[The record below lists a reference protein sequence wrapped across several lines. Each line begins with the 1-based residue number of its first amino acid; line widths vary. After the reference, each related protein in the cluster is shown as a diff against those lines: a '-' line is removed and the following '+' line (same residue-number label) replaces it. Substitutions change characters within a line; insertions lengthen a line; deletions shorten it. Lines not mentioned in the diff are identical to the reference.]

1 MMQGQLK
8 ASTESQSQTP
18 YLSPQE
24 IAEKKQRSRMTFHWP
39 KKAAKEEPTGQA
51 ASGASQGNKDA
62 STSGAP
68 QDSSRLRNFLGKGSS
83 NNTNA
88 GGQASIQA
96 GGGRLGDQG
105 SYPNLAPMRQVFGV
119 TLEQAMDQGR
129 VQPGYEL
136 PAVVYRCIEYLNAH
150 KAKLEEGIY
159 RLNGSSAVIKS
170 LKERFNHD
178 GDVPLL
184 ASEDYYDIHAVAGLL
199 KLFLRELPNSVLTR
213 ELHKDFLQV
222 IGMSSLD
229 FFLSFCYFSTF

>member
-1 MMQGQLK
+1 
-8 ASTESQSQTP
+8 
-18 YLSPQE
+18 
-24 IAEKKQRSRMTFHWP
+24 MTFHWP
-39 KKAAKEEPTGQA
+39 KKAAKEEPAGQ
-51 ASGASQGNKDA
+51 SGPGGSQGNKDA

-68 QDSSRLRNFLGKGSS
+68 QDTSRLRNFLGKGSS
-83 NNTNA
+83 SSANNSA
-88 GGQASIQA
+88 AQASNQA
-96 GGGRLGDQG
+96 GGRPGDQG
-105 SYPNLAPMRQVFGV
+105 SFPGLAPIRQVFGV
-119 TLEQAMDQGR
+119 TLEQAMEQGR

-170 LKERFNHD
+170 LKEKFNHD

-184 ASEDYYDIHAVAGLL
+184 ASEEYYDIHAVAGLL

-222 IGMSSLD
+222 IGTSSFDRFSFVLALFT
-229 FFLSFCYFSTF
+229 FFSIHNILLTLYTSFVLSQKKK